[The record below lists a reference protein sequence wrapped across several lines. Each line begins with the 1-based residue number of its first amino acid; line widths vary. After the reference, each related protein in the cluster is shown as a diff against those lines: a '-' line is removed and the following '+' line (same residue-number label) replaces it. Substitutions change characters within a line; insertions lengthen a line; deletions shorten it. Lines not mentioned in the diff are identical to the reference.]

1 MFQKLMILTPYLYP
15 LLQMAKFDQ
24 INNDVTSYL
33 NDSVAKFDKI
43 KDKIKDEIWF
53 HKMFIECLKL

>member
-43 KDKIKDEIWF
+43 KDKIKDEI
-53 HKMFIECLKL
+53 